1 MLDECPAEALEIKEN
16 DIYARQLEE
25 LDRKADRL
33 IDAFAESADMPSAYL
48 QRSLARLEQERQTI
62 MEAQRREQKRPV
74 MPAVLDFPTLRFDA
88 KKAVAAQFIRRI
100 EVAEN
105 SAEIIWNV

>member
-33 IDAFAESADMPSAYL
+33 IDAFAEKWAGREVIFAPCP
-48 QRSLARLEQERQTI
+48 
-62 MEAQRREQKRPV
+62 RR
-74 MPAVLDFPTLRFDA
+74 
-88 KKAVAAQFIRRI
+88 
-100 EVAEN
+100 
-105 SAEIIWNV
+105 